1 VLYPV
6 KNVNDGNGSG
16 PATGFDIEHTSVV
29 NRAPGKPIPSV
40 GYDKLRA
47 SGVIV
52 DELGPDTFLAEIRK
66 IWEENT
72 PHLLVATLLDWFAS
86 YVYLP
91 RLRDDVTLTNAIE
104 KLVARIDSPVA
115 FAERF
120 DETTGAYYGVSECS
134 LGLTDVANGFF
145 SLAKGAAT
153 ARRNHTR

>member
-1 VLYPV
+1 MA
-6 KNVNDGNGSG
+6 S
-16 PATGFDIEHTSVV
+16 TTSPT
-29 NRAPGKPIPSV
+29 AM
-40 GYDKLRA
+40 
-47 SGVIV
+47 
-52 DELGPDTFLAEIRK
+52 
-66 IWEENT
+66 
-72 PHLLVATLLDWFAS
+72 LDWFAS

-153 ARRNHTR
+153 ARRHHTR